1 MELYFENSRGE
12 ERLIA
17 ECETV
22 QDTEKEISKFLKD
35 HNYKSCY
42 SRIWGDDEKIMV
54 DVGSYSEFFIIKGI
68 SYSEYIK
75 ALQGN
80 TEPEEEYHQIT
91 IDEYLESLQ
100 NL

>member
-35 HNYKSCY
+35 HNYKSYY
-42 SRIWGDDEKIMV
+42 SRIWGNDEKIMV
-54 DVGSYSEFFIIKGI
+54 DVGSYSDFFIIKGI
-68 SYSEYIK
+68 PIAEYIK
-75 ALQGN
+75 GLNKEG
-80 TEPEEEYHQIT
+80 
-91 IDEYLESLQ
+91 
-100 NL
+100 